1 MKNDTPAPGADI
13 RVAVIEDDDRV
24 RESLAVL
31 IDGTAGFC
39 CANAYGSGEEALK
52 SISSKLV
59 DVVLIDINLGRMTG
73 IDCLRK
79 LKLLEEPPLLVMLTA
94 YEDDDLVFQA
104 LKSGANGYLI
114 KQTSPADLLAAIK
127 EVHGGGA
134 PMSSSIARKVIESFH
149 GRFSFPAETLSNRE
163 REILSYLA
171 KGYQY
176 KEIASALDISFE
188 TVHSHIRK
196 IYHKLHVRS
205 RGEAVNKYRGL

>member
-1 MKNDTPAPGADI
+1 MDNLPSAPEADI

-31 IDGTAGFC
+31 IDGTTGFSC
-39 CANAYGSGEEALK
+39 EHAYASGEEALK
-52 SISSKLV
+52 NISPEQV
-59 DVVLIDINLGRMTG
+59 DVVLIDIHLGRMSG

-79 LKLLEEPPLLVMLTA
+79 LKLLEKPPLLVILTA

-114 KQTSPADLLAAIK
+114 KQTPPADLLAAIK

-134 PMSSSIARKVIESFH
+134 PMSSGIARKVIESFH
-149 GRFSFPAETLSNRE
+149 GRLSSATETLSNRE
-163 REILSYLA
+163 REILGYLA

-176 KEIASALDISFE
+176 KEIASALDIGFE

-196 IYHKLHVRS
+196 IYNKLHVRS